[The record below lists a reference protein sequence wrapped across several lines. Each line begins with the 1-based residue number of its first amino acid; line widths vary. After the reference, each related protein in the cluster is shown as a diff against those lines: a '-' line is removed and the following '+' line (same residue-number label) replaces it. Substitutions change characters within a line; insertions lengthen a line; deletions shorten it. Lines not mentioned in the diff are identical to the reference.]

1 MNHRKEIDGL
11 RAIAVIP
18 VILFHA
24 GFQTFSGGYVGVD
37 VFFVISGYLITGIFL
52 REINHGTFSIL
63 NFYERRAR
71 RILPA
76 LFLVVSITIP
86 FAWIYM
92 SPADLK
98 NYGGSVASVPL
109 FVSNIF
115 FWRNGGY
122 FETANGLSPL
132 LHTWSLAVEE
142 QFYLFYPILLILIWR
157 IGRKYL
163 VSILSLILLISLIL
177 AQIGSNAK
185 PDATFYL
192 LPTRGWELLI
202 GALAAI
208 YIFNGKPI
216 KFSPF
221 FLEVFSYSGLL
232 MIFFSIF
239 TFRNSIQY
247 PSVYT
252 LIPTLGTVMIII
264 FATLDTSVGR
274 FLSNK
279 LFVVIGLMSYSAYL
293 WHQPVFVFA
302 RYQEIIESSLVKLA
316 LVLFVFVISLLSW
329 HFVEKPFRSNSRIT
343 RRLVTIF
350 AVSTGTFLLFVGT
363 VSSQVNIDIE
373 KRMAEILS
381 VSKAIYSTNIDERVF
396 IESRIDVEDVNPET
410 ITIGSSRVM
419 QIGNHN
425 NAGSNLNLA
434 VSGASVEDILAISYL
449 ATNKYKPARIYVSAD
464 PWLFNS
470 NSGQS
475 RWKALSHA
483 YEEELG
489 ILGLGVRINEPAVKN
504 SIPFNQLLSKIY
516 NEVNVN
522 RIATPDD
529 NPELVDKIRK
539 DGSRVYNIEYANRS
553 SSTIELEALDVLNYA
568 MLNYKYSESSRGQL
582 ESLLRNLKGDYRVYL
597 ILSPYHPKAYTAM
610 QQKNLV
616 YLQIEQMFRDIA
628 IRTGVQIVGSYDPTQ
643 IGCNEMEFYDGMH
656 PKGSCLKKVLAAIQE
671 N

>member
-24 GFQTFSGGYVGVD
+24 GFETFSGGYVGVD
-37 VFFVISGYLITGIFL
+37 IFFVISGYLITGIIL
-52 REINHGTFSIL
+52 REIERGNFSIL

-76 LFLVVSITIP
+76 LFLVISITIP
-86 FAWIYM
+86 FAWTYM

-98 NYGGSVASVPL
+98 NYGGSVVSVPL

-142 QFYLFYPILLILIWR
+142 QFYLFYPILLILICR

-163 VSILSLILLISLIL
+163 VSILSIILLVSLIL

-208 YIFNGKPI
+208 YIFNGKPN

-221 FLEVFSYSGLL
+221 FLEIFSYLGLL
-232 MIFFSIF
+232 MIFFSVF
-239 TFRNSIQY
+239 TFNNSIQY

-252 LIPTLGTVMIII
+252 LLPTLGTVMIIV
-264 FATLDTSVGR
+264 FTTLDTSVGR
-274 FLSNK
+274 FLSNR
-279 LFVVIGLMSYSAYL
+279 LFVMIGLTSYSAYL
-293 WHQPVFVFA
+293 WHQPIFVFA
-302 RYQEIIESSLVKLA
+302 RYQEIIESASVKLA
-316 LVLFVFVISLLSW
+316 LVLFVFLISFLSW
-329 HFVEKPFRSNSRIT
+329 HFIEKPFRSISQIT
-343 RRLVTIF
+343 RHSVTIF
-350 AVSTGTFLLFVGT
+350 ALSTVTFLLFVGT

-381 VSKAIYSTNIDERVF
+381 VNNAIYSTNIDERIF
-396 IESRIDVEDVNPET
+396 IDSRIEVEDANPDT
-410 ITIGSSRVM
+410 IIIGSSRVM

-425 NAGSNLNLA
+425 NKGSNLNLA

-449 ATNKYKPARIYVSAD
+449 ATNKYKPARIYISAD

-483 YEEELG
+483 YEKELG
-489 ILGLGVRINEPAVKN
+489 ILGLGVRVNESAVKKL
-504 SIPFNQLLSKIY
+504 IPFNDLLSKIY
-516 NEVNVN
+516 SAVNVN
-522 RIATPDD
+522 KIGTSND
-529 NPELVDKIRK
+529 NPELIDKIRK
-539 DGSRVYNIEYANRS
+539 DGSRVYNIEFANTS

-568 MLNYKYSESSRGQL
+568 MLNYNYSESSRSQF
-582 ESLLRNLKGDYRVYL
+582 ESLLRNLKSDYRVSL
-597 ILSPYHPKAYTAM
+597 ILPPYHPRAYRAM
-610 QQKNLV
+610 QRENLV

-643 IGCNEMEFYDGMH
+643 VGCSESEFYDGMH
-656 PKGSCLKKVLAAIQE
+656 PKSSCMKKVLAAIQE
-671 N
+671 K